1 MAGKGALRGAE
12 VDFLGR
18 PGDGAEAA
26 ELAADLRLAVAGD
39 SAVLHG
45 LQVEDER
52 GHGLWQQVA
61 QLEHVIVSEKRGRF
75 EKEGR
80 LAPSSCLTI
89 SNGH

>member
-39 SAVLHG
+39 RAVLHG

-61 QLEHVIVSEKRGRF
+61 QLEHVIVSEK
-75 EKEGR
+75 KEEV
-80 LAPSSCLTI
+80 
-89 SNGH
+89 